1 MKILFNSSVLAP
13 KKNYVTSS
21 MYFNKCIQ
29 SINHFLAILIIL
41 SQSWEFALQHFCS
54 SLFCS
59 RCTLNKSHRSN
70 SLPQHFIAPI
80 ALYKKSD
87 MRECCLQEKSDRNN
101 SLFLRVIHFKLVFF
115 TMLFPLVCSKQKSES
130 LKKKR
135 FASVK
140 ATRAIH
146 TLKIANS
153 TFPLSFSNNK

>member
-1 MKILFNSSVLAP
+1 MYSVYKSFFSHFNNIIPMLGIRSLALLFFTLLLP
-13 KKNYVTSS
+13 L
-21 MYFNKCIQ
+21 
-29 SINHFLAILIIL
+29 HFK
-41 SQSWEFALQHFCS
+41 QE
-54 SLFCS
+54 
-59 RCTLNKSHRSN
+59 
-70 SLPQHFIAPI
+70 PQEQFAPI

-153 TFPLSFSNNK
+153 TFPLSFSNNKWFAWKTKERIPNPA